1 MAGYIYAFINE
12 LSFEGQFAPAD
23 VAKGLLYCTRGQC
36 IIKRFLTD

>member
-23 VAKGLLYCTRGQC
+23 VAKGLLDFLRSCIMNTR
-36 IIKRFLTD
+36 